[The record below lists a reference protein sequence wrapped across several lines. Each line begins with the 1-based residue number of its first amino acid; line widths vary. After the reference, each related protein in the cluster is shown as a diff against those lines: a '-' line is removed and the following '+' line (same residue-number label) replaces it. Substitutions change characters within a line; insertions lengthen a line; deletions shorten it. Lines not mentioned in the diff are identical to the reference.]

1 MSTELLFR
9 FDFAAMGS
17 PCVLALYVSD
27 HRTAEKIAET
37 AIEEVRRIEWRY
49 SRYRSD
55 GVLSQI
61 NRAAT
66 IGSGLSVDNETAR
79 LIDWAFLAHSQSDG
93 LFDVTTGLLRRL
105 WNEESAAVPT
115 DRQIADALSRI
126 GLEKISWNCP
136 WLSFPIPDMEMD
148 FGGLGKEYAADQA
161 AMICRLAGVRHG
173 LVDLG
178 GDIAVIGPHPD
189 GSPWRI
195 GVRNPLRGGD
205 AVATLFVDGGGVA
218 TSGDYERYQEI
229 GGRRYSHVF
238 DPKTGRPVE
247 SLPSVTVV
255 AKTCLSAGVTST
267 IALLK
272 GGAAPQWLNA
282 SCAHH
287 LYVEP
292 RGKLGGSIIA
302 PGTRTNLRSPSS
314 SRSETAP
321 STASFPGRNS
331 AGRPAPSCSG

>member
-1 MSTELLFR
+1 MQRTKPPGFV
-9 FDFAAMGS
+9 AVQAWG
-17 PCVLALYVSD
+17 LA
-27 HRTAEKIAET
+27 
-37 AIEEVRRIEWRY
+37 
-49 SRYRSD
+49 
-55 GVLSQI
+55 
-61 NRAAT
+61 
-66 IGSGLSVDNETAR
+66 
-79 LIDWAFLAHSQSDG
+79 
-93 LFDVTTGLLRRL
+93 
-105 WNEESAAVPT
+105 
-115 DRQIADALSRI
+115 
-126 GLEKISWNCP
+126 
-136 WLSFPIPDMEMD
+136 WL
-148 FGGLGKEYAADQA
+148 
-161 AMICRLAGVRHG
+161 
-173 LVDLG
+173 DLG
-178 GDIAVIGPHPD
+178 GDIAGTRTSSRRLAMAHRRPK
-189 GSPWRI
+189 
-195 GVRNPLRGGD
+195 PLRGGE

-282 SCAHH
+282 AGAHH

-292 RGKLGGSIIA
+292 SGKLGGSILYRVR
-302 PGTRTNLRSPSS
+302 GSNLKSPSS